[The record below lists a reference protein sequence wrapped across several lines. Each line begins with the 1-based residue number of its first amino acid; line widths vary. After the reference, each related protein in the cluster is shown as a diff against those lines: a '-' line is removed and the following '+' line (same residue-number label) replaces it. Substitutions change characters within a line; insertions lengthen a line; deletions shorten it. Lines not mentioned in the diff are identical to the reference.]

1 MTIRKKIFLLAGI
14 LLALFGVVVGV
25 LAMVQKLNSDQLG
38 NILSYE
44 LPLSRSVTE
53 FDVYTDRYEIV
64 ILRVLL
70 QEPGNTSEVQAA
82 ASARQV
88 IADQLRAD
96 LTSATALLD
105 KAIRD
110 PRYETAD
117 RVDLA
122 RIAGSF
128 KYLSR
133 NLEDFLSVGEVTMRK
148 LSEGQRDEARMASY
162 DFAKFAQAFGP
173 DLSEIRRALAD
184 LTDRSTHMV
193 FTRQRLDTY
202 LSFAAA

>member
-70 QEPGNTSEVQAA
+70 QEPGNSSEVQAA

-96 LTSATALLD
+96 LTSA
-105 KAIRD
+105 
-110 PRYETAD
+110 
-117 RVDLA
+117 
-122 RIAGSF
+122 
-128 KYLSR
+128 
-133 NLEDFLSVGEVTMRK
+133 
-148 LSEGQRDEARMASY
+148 
-162 DFAKFAQAFGP
+162 
-173 DLSEIRRALAD
+173 
-184 LTDRSTHMV
+184 
-193 FTRQRLDTY
+193 
-202 LSFAAA
+202 